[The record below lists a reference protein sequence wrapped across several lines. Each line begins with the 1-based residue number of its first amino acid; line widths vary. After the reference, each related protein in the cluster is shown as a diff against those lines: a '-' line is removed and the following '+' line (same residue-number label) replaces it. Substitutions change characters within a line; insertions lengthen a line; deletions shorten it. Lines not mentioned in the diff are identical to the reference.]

1 MSTTLPFPF
10 PLEAEEIRKRRE
22 TILSRLCQADAGFAA
37 VPVQRVQFRTLPA
50 MLQLYDDAFLGGF
63 LSRAFGSID
72 VTLSSRLTSSAGK
85 FICDRRESV
94 RMQHAEI
101 RMSSDFLARLEKGP
115 FSLNGLTAETPQ
127 EAFLIVFEHELCHAL
142 ETALYGSTGHSKRFL
157 SLAHGLFGHTATRH
171 SLPTR
176 RQEAAQT
183 GLAVGRR
190 ARFAHQGRQL
200 TGVITYV
207 GKTATVMVPDSR
219 GAYRD
224 RQGHRYAKFSVPLP
238 LLIPCE

>member
-1 MSTTLPFPF
+1 MSTALPFPF
-10 PLEAEEIRKRRE
+10 PLEPEDIRQRRE
-22 TILSRLCQADAGFAA
+22 SILAQLCRIDEGFAA
-37 VPVQRVQFRTLPA
+37 VPVKRILHVMLPT
-50 MLQLYDDAFLGGF
+50 MLRLYDDAFLCGY
-63 LSRAFGSID
+63 LLRVFGSID

-101 RMSSDFLARLEKGP
+101 RMSSDFLARLERGP

-142 ETALYGSTGHSKRFL
+142 ETALYGSTGHSKRFV

-176 RQEAAQT
+176 RQEAAET

-190 ARFAHQGRQL
+190 ARFAYQGGHL
-200 TGVITYV
+200 AGIITYV

-224 RQGHRYAKFSVPLP
+224 RQGHRYAKYRVPLP
-238 LLIPCE
+238 LLPPCE

>member
-1 MSTTLPFPF
+1 MSAPLPFPF
-10 PLEAEEIRKRRE
+10 PLEAGVIRQRRAD
-22 TILSRLCQADAGFAA
+22 ILAQLCRMDAGFAA
-37 VPVQRVQFRTLPA
+37 VPVKQILHSTLPA
-50 MLQLYDDAFLGGF
+50 MLRLYDDAFLGGF

-85 FICDRRESV
+85 FICDRRASV

-101 RMSSDFLARLEKGP
+101 RMSSDFLARLEKGS
-115 FSLNGLTAETPQ
+115 FSLNGLTAESPQ

-142 ETALYGSTGHSKRFL
+142 ETALYGSTGHSMRFL
-157 SLAHGLFGHTATRH
+157 SLANGLFGHTATRH

-176 RQEAAQT
+176 RQEAAET
-183 GLAVGRR
+183 GLSVGRR
-190 ARFAHQGRQL
+190 ARFAYQGRQL

-224 RQGHRYAKFSVPLP
+224 RQGHRYAKFRVPLP
-238 LLIPCE
+238 LLMPCE